1 MIVEQR
7 PWEWEITPVLVAYN
21 SASILPWSLAPLA
34 SCKHL
39 IVVDN
44 NSHDTSLKVVGNCAA
59 HAQVIEAG
67 QNLGFGRANNLA
79 LEVVETPF
87 ALLINPDAQLR
98 EGALEALW
106 RAALRY
112 PDAAILA
119 PVIFDSKGVQEAS
132 FHRGPQKSAPLTPLL
147 PEGDLCVN
155 FVSGAVMLLNLSN
168 MRPIGYF
175 DPWFFL
181 YREDDDLCI
190 RIRRAGLQ
198 IIVVATAA
206 AEHHTRKSSAPS
218 FRTTFR
224 RSYSITLSKLY
235 LTRKY
240 QGSAKCMQM
249 LLRIGIGSLFAL
261 VIYLLLLH
269 RDRVVRMAG
278 RIAASLIGWRRIR
291 ATHCFEPTD

>member
-1 MIVEQR
+1 VKQR
-7 PWEWEITPVLVAYN
+7 PWEREITPVLVAYN

-44 NSHDTSLKVVGNCAA
+44 NSHDTTRKVVRGCAA

-79 LEVVETPF
+79 LDLVETPF

-106 RAALRY
+106 KAALRY

-119 PVIFDSKGVQEAS
+119 PVIFDSEGVQGAS
-132 FHRGPQKSAPLTPLL
+132 FHDGSEKSARLMPVL

-155 FVSGAVMLLNLSN
+155 FVSGAAMLLNLSN
-168 MRPIGYF
+168 MRAIGYF
-175 DPWFFL
+175 DPWYFL
-181 YREDDDLCI
+181 YGEDDDLCI
-190 RIRRAGLQ
+190 RIRRAGRP
-198 IIVVATAA
+198 IIVVSTAA
-206 AEHHTRKSSAPS
+206 AEHHTRESSAPS

-224 RSYSITLSKLY
+224 RAYCMTLSKFY
-235 LTRKY
+235 ITRKY
-240 QGSAKCMQM
+240 QGFFPYFTMM
-249 LLRIGIGSLFAL
+249 MRIGIGSLLAL
-261 VIYLLLLH
+261 PFHLLVLRTERAL
-269 RDRVVRMAG
+269 RMAG
-278 RIAASLIGWRRIR
+278 RVAAALMASKRIH
-291 ATHCFEPTD
+291 APHCFEPRD